1 MIAPM
6 TPTNTYFTSP
16 DAFFA
21 VFTSRTV
28 FHVFHSVGQTEG

>member
-1 MIAPM
+1 MSAPM
-6 TPTNTYFTSP
+6 TLTNTYFTSP
-16 DAFFA
+16 DASFA

>member
-6 TPTNTYFTSP
+6 TLTNTYFTSP
-16 DAFFA
+16 DASFA
-21 VFTSRTV
+21 VFTARTV